1 VEVRKPLEIR
11 SFEGDAPAMTVTTDE
26 KKRVVIPSARPGDRF
41 HVRVTPEGKVV
52 LTRLELA
59 DKPDHVRLIKKHGY
73 TVARGT
79 HRITQEQVRRALDE
93 FPWPIFWMS
102 RR

>member
-1 VEVRKPLEIR
+1 
-11 SFEGDAPAMTVTTDE
+11 MTVITDQ

-41 HVRVTPEGKVV
+41 DLQLTPEGKVI

-59 DKPDHVRLIKKHGY
+59 DKPASVRLIKKHGY

-79 HRITQEQVRRALDE
+79 RKITQEQVRTALDE
-93 FPWPIFWMS
+93 FP
-102 RR
+102 

>member
-1 VEVRKPLEIR
+1 MLKREELEGILYR
-11 SFEGDAPAMTVTTDE
+11 WDAPTMTVTTDE

-41 HVRVTPEGKVV
+41 DVQMTPDGKVV

-59 DKPDHVRLIKKHGY
+59 DKPDTVRLVKKHGY

-79 HRITQEQVRRALDE
+79 KRITQDQVRRALDE
-93 FPWPIFWMS
+93 FP
-102 RR
+102 

>member
-1 VEVRKPLEIR
+1 
-11 SFEGDAPAMTVTTDE
+11 MTVTADR

-41 HVRVTPEGKVV
+41 DVKVTVEGKVV

-59 DKPDHVRLIKKHGY
+59 DKPDAVRLVKKHGY

-79 HRITQEQVRRALDE
+79 RRITALRVRKAMHE
-93 FPWPIFWMS
+93 FP
-102 RR
+102 

>member
-1 VEVRKPLEIR
+1 
-11 SFEGDAPAMTVTTDE
+11 MTVTTDE

-41 HVRVTPEGKVV
+41 DVQVTAEGKVV

-59 DKPDHVRLIKKHGY
+59 DKPDNVRLVRKHGY

-79 HRITQEQVRRALDE
+79 RPITELQVRKAMDE
-93 FPWPIFWMS
+93 FP
-102 RR
+102 

>member
-1 VEVRKPLEIR
+1 MP
-11 SFEGDAPAMTVTTDE
+11 VTADE

-41 HVRVTPEGKVV
+41 DIQVTSEGKIV

-59 DKPDHVRLIKKHGY
+59 DEPDNVRLVKKHGY

-79 HRITQEQVRRALDE
+79 KPITDEQVRKAMDE
-93 FPWPIFWMS
+93 FP
-102 RR
+102 